1 MSDGMTFFFPQPDI
15 RESSRT
21 ISWAT
26 WVSKNFIH
34 PSRNS
39 KLPIFHFYNPQCF
52 NPFFPLWSVSRGVK
66 KIKHQIFI
74 TVKSHFIVTLSVIS
88 CRCLLPYKEIFSS
101 KKQIDAHKKIPEC
114 FFKRHEASFHCF
126 MRVWGVFGCWKSATF
141 AFACTILI
149 VFLINVKATR

>member
-1 MSDGMTFFFPQPDI
+1 MFQAF
-15 RESSRT
+15 
-21 ISWAT
+21 
-26 WVSKNFIH
+26 
-34 PSRNS
+34 
-39 KLPIFHFYNPQCF
+39 LPIVKCVA
-52 NPFFPLWSVSRGVK
+52 WSE

-126 MRVWGVFGCWKSATF
+126 MRV
-141 AFACTILI
+141 
-149 VFLINVKATR
+149 